1 MATLRNRSAIVGI
14 GETVYSRDSGRSEA
28 ALTLEAIKR
37 ALDDCGLAPHDVDG
51 LLRWSVDATSELE
64 VAANLGMKELKLY
77 GDVGG
82 GGTAGG
88 ALVTHA
94 AAAIASG
101 QAEVVV
107 VYRGVNGRSGR
118 RYGRGEVLGR
128 GGQGPS
134 QFTEPFGVLV
144 PAHSNALK
152 ARRRMHETGTTS
164 AHLGGISVSFR
175 WHANQNPR
183 AIFYDTPLT
192 LEEHQAS
199 RYVVE
204 PLRLF
209 DLCLE
214 TDGGGA
220 VVITSAE
227 RARSLKQPPAF
238 IRAAAQA
245 GGESGHLFAD
255 TAARSLGPRLF
266 EVAQMTPDD
275 VDVLQVY
282 DAFSSLALF
291 IIEDYGFC
299 GRGEGGDF
307 VAEGGI
313 RWPNGR
319 LPVNTAGGLLSEAY
333 LQGMNH
339 FIEGVR
345 QLRGTSTAQVA
356 GAEVSMVDT
365 EYGAVILTR
374 EG

>member
-1 MATLRNRSAIVGI
+1 MTSLQNRAAIVGI
-14 GETVYSRDSGRSEA
+14 GETEYSRDSGRSDA
-28 ALTLEAIKR
+28 ALSLEAIKK
-37 ALDDCGLAPHDVDG
+37 ALDDCGLKPHDVDG
-51 LLRWSVDATSELE
+51 LLRWAVDGTSETE
-64 VAANLGMKELKLY
+64 IAANLGMHDLKLY

-94 AAAIASG
+94 AAAIATG

-107 VYRGVNGRSGR
+107 VYRGVNGRSGK

-128 GGQGPS
+128 AGNGPS

-164 AHLGGISVSFR
+164 AHIGGISTSFR

-220 VVITSAE
+220 IVITSAE
-227 RARSLKQPPAF
+227 RARTLKQPPAY

-245 GGESGHLFAD
+245 GGEGGHHFAD
-255 TAARSLGPRLF
+255 TAALLLGPRLF
-266 EVAQMTPDD
+266 AMAEMTPKDI
-275 VDVLQVY
+275 DVLQVY

-291 IIEDYGFC
+291 IIEDYGFVK
-299 GRGEGGDF
+299 RGEGGDF

-313 RWPNGR
+313 RWPDGG
-319 LPVNTAGGLLSEAY
+319 LPVNTSGGLLSEAY

-345 QLRGTSTAQVA
+345 QIRGTSTAQVV

-365 EYGAVILTR
+365 EYGAAILAK
-374 EG
+374 EL